1 MLSSG
6 VSALPEGFPRIEG
19 LRAALIPS
27 AQASQKAR
35 ERSLPAAKAALLAL
49 GAAECVSLPLE
60 SARPKDFASFGL
72 LYFLGGNAF
81 LLTKIIRERGLGPAI
96 AAFERE
102 RQVIASSGGAL
113 ALGQT
118 MAHIERI
125 DPSMNRRYGLMDL
138 SGLGLA
144 PVSIC
149 PHRGR
154 FIEKYEGFLEAM
166 ANFERESGQTIA
178 LLEDGQGVFSDS
190 GSWRVFG

>member
-6 VSALPEGFPRIEG
+6 IGALPEGFPSISG

-35 ERSLPAAKAALLAL
+35 ARSLPAAEETLLAL
-49 GAAECVSLPLE
+49 GAAQCAVLPLE
-60 SARPKDFASFGL
+60 STRPKDLAPFGL

-96 AAFERE
+96 AAFGRE
-102 RQVIASSGGAL
+102 RPVISSSGGAL

-118 MAHIERI
+118 LAHIERI
-125 DPSMNRRYGLMDL
+125 DPSMNRRYGLTDL

-149 PHRGR
+149 PHRSR

-166 ANFERESGQTIA
+166 ANFERESGQALA
-178 LLEDGQGVFSDS
+178 LLEDGQGVFADS
-190 GSWRVFG
+190 GGWRIV